1 MSDRGGGD
9 GTVAR
14 GTSTRGKKLSIR
26 LTEEDYNKLSDEAKN
41 NNISIS
47 EYGRQ
52 KLNGTAQNTGGLIQ
66 ICKYSTALNKIISKY
81 SIAQEDKDFLSKETR
96 LIWQYLK

>member
-1 MSDRGGGD
+1 MSDREGGD

-52 KLNGTAQNTGGLIQ
+52 KLNGTAQNTGIQ

-96 LIWQYLK
+96 SIWQYLK